1 MTAGL
6 PKDEFKAGR
15 FFFLAGYT
23 KAPSDKSPMEGQ
35 SGETAGR

>member
-6 PKDEFKAGR
+6 PKDQFKAGR
-15 FFFLAGYT
+15 FSLLADYT
-23 KAPSDKSPMEGQ
+23 EVPGDKSTMEGQ